1 MNDVNGVPNW
11 KQRLAAC
18 LADGPLMAAGKRLHH
33 ENPEDIH
40 LGGSLWRKFLA
51 NLYLIL
57 ADYGR
62 GEFPAKRP
70 PREQAFEDE
79 RTQYERIQFSN
90 LEQILEDAM
99 RKPWGDMRLF
109 EQHVYELVRIVQTM
123 ERRGIRPPARLL
135 ELGCGGGWLSELLA
149 LRGYDV
155 TGSTIGI
162 EETRNS
168 QRRLEALKV
177 KGLKCSLQFIASPME
192 EIHQH
197 VPPAHY
203 DAAFCYAAL
212 HHVFDWREA
221 LESADKC
228 VKPGGWLFIFC
239 EPSLLHT
246 FICHRSAKIW
256 RTQEL
261 GFRGRDLT
269 GQLRKL
275 GYSSITVDRPV
286 WGEGLNVLLKR
297 MLPFTVVAGSLVSR
311 EYWISARKPG

>member
-1 MNDVNGVPNW
+1 MNHAHGVPTW
-11 KQRLAAC
+11 KQRLASQVAESF
-18 LADGPLMAAGKRLHH
+18 LLRSGKRLHFEH
-33 ENPEDIH
+33 PDDIQ
-40 LGGSLWRKFLA
+40 LGGSLWRKFIA

-62 GEFPAKRP
+62 GEFPARRP

-90 LEQILEDAM
+90 LEQILDDAM

-109 EQHVYELVRIVQTM
+109 PQHAHELVRIVLTM
-123 ERRGIRPPARLL
+123 ERRELKPPARLL

-149 LRGYDV
+149 LRGYEV

-162 EETRNS
+162 AETKNS
-168 QRRLEALKV
+168 QRRVDALKV

-197 VPPAHY
+197 VPLAHY

-221 LESADKC
+221 LESADQC
-228 VKPGGWLFIFC
+228 VRPGGWLFIFC

-275 GYSSITVDRPV
+275 GYGSITVERPV
-286 WGEGLNVLLKR
+286 WGEGLNVLFKR
-297 MLPFTVVAGSLVSR
+297 MLPFTIVAGSLVSR